1 MYKREYFEVGDDYKI
16 IGNYC
21 IHRYDKSDLFDND
34 DIIGII
40 TKYDCNHTIAFIHD
54 NGKIEKYPNFDSGDR
69 YYIFG
74 EKMLRRIYKASKHDK
89 RAYDF
94 WENKINDYDHG
105 NIEDTYILRYN
116 QNDLLK

>member
-1 MYKREYFEVGDDYKI
+1 MYNRQYFEVDNNYKI

-40 TKYDCNHTIAFIHD
+40 TKYDCNNTVAYLHTD
-54 NGKIEKYPNFDSGDR
+54 GVIEKYPIFDNGDR

-74 EKMLRRIYKASKHDK
+74 EKMLRRIYKARQHDK
-89 RAYDF
+89 RACNF
-94 WENKINDYDHG
+94 WDRIDDYNHDY
-105 NIEDTYILRYN
+105 IEDTYILRYSK
-116 QNDLLK
+116 NDLLK